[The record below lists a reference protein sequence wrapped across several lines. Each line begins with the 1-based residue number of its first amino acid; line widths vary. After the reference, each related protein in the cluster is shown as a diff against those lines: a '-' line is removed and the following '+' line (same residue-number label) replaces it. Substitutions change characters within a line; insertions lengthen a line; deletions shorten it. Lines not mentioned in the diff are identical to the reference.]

1 MTLSKKQTGNL
12 TVLRIENDH
21 LSIEIMP
28 ALGGKIS
35 SIYNKK
41 LNKEFLWKNEN
52 LPVKKCK
59 PGDCYDDNFLGG
71 FDELIPNDLPE
82 NTDGIDYPD
91 HGELWTA
98 SLDYSL
104 DDETAAVFGTLK
116 LSQLFYRKTIS
127 LEARSPTVKIQYSI
141 KNLSDERRHFLW
153 KLHAALN
160 IEAGCKLETAA
171 GKAKVADLEYSRYR
185 TTEAFEWPRIEG
197 MDASIVPDKNK
208 SVDFFYLYDIAKPE
222 MTLANNKE
230 NVAFRI
236 EYDDRV
242 FPFQWYFASYGGFLN
257 HYVAILEPCTNM
269 PMSVN
274 EAKAINQSATLQPGE
289 ELNTTVRI
297 YAGAHKTL

>member
-1 MTLSKKQTGNL
+1 MLSKKQINNFTI
-12 TVLRIENDH
+12 LRIENDH
-21 LSIEIMP
+21 LSIEIIP

-35 SIYNKK
+35 SIYNKE

-52 LPVKKCK
+52 LPLKKCNL
-59 PGDCYDDNFLGG
+59 GDNYDDNFLGG

-82 NTDGIDYPD
+82 NIDGIDYPD

-116 LSQLFYRKTIS
+116 LSELFYKKTIS
-127 LEARSPTVKIQYSI
+127 LEACSPAVKIQYCI
-141 KNLSDERRHFLW
+141 KNLSDERKHFLW

-171 GKAKVADLEYSRYR
+171 KKARAVDLEYSRCH
-185 TTEAFEWPRIEG
+185 TPEAFEWPKIES

-222 MTLANNKE
+222 MTLTNNKE

-236 EYDDRV
+236 EYDQHI
-242 FPFQWYFASYGGFLN
+242 FPFQWYFASYGGFFN
-257 HYVAILEPCTNM
+257 HYTAILEPCTNM

-274 EAKAINQSATLQPGE
+274 EAKAIKQSAVLQPGE
-289 ELNTTVRI
+289 ELNTTVGI
-297 YAGAHKTL
+297 YAGKHKTL